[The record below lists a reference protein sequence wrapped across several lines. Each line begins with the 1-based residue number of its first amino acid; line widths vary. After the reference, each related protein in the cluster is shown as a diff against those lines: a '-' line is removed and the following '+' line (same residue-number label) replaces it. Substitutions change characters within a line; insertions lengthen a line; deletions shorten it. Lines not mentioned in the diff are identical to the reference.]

1 MRLSSGEKQRVAIA
15 RTLLKNPPILL
26 LDEATR
32 YLILVSNA
40 KNFLMVSVISAL
52 DTSTEKDIQKALQN
66 LVEGRSSLSIA
77 HRLSVSSLQH
87 AINQCTD
94 FFSSVKTIASADMYV
109 KFQSWMLAVL
119 IYVISILVLKDGQIV
134 EQGNFKKLLAID
146 GIFASMWADQVS
158 STDDPVLSI
167 SGTGVKGEV
176 SGYIVDPEETKLEE
190 TKQDEAMREEAKQDG
205 TKQEETKQEE
215 TKKDETKHDEAMR
228 EETKQ
233 DKPQQEK
240 PQDIAEILN
249 PITFPVSLVAESV
262 DVPVEEEQVKL
273 DVPLAVA
280 AVGEDP
286 LPQSEPVDDIDTPNT
301 APIIP
306 VPVNLQPSVTTVEFP
321 ATSKTPQPEMRR
333 SDSPVSFTPAVTF
346 GVSSPPSRT
355 GTPGPEDEG
364 KRKRISSQNFQRL
377 ARRISLSTRRQGSI
391 SSIIPGLKR
400 SESPRASTDDNDTRA
415 EGSTTDSFASSVKG
429 DDKGKSKS
437 KKKDKKATT

>member
-32 YLILVSNA
+32 YLVLVSNA
-40 KNFLMVSVISAL
+40 KNCIMISIISAL

-77 HRLSVSSLQH
+77 HRLSVSALQH
-87 AINQCTD
+87 AINQQCTNFLRED
-94 FFSSVKTIASADMYV
+94 HCISRHVRRI
-109 KFQSWMLAVL
+109 FQLRILAVL

-146 GIFASMWADQVS
+146 GIFASMWAHQVS

-167 SGTGVKGEV
+167 SGTGVKNEV
-176 SGYIVDPEETKLEE
+176 SGYNVDPEEV
-190 TKQDEAMREEAKQDG
+190 KQDETMREEIKQD
-205 TKQEETKQEE
+205 ETTQGKA
-215 TKKDETKHDEAMR
+215 KLDEAKLDEAIR
-228 EETKQ
+228 EETKEE
-233 DKPQQEK
+233 KPQQEK
-240 PQDIAEILN
+240 PLDIAEILN
-249 PITFPVSLVAESV
+249 PIAFPVSLVAESA
-262 DVPVEEEQVKL
+262 DVPVEEEQVKI
-273 DVPLAVA
+273 DVPIAVA
-280 AVGEDP
+280 VVEEGP
-286 LPQSEPVDDIDTPNT
+286 LPQSESVDDIDTSNT

-306 VPVNLQPSVTTVEFP
+306 VPVDLQPSVTTVEFP
-321 ATSKTPQPEMRR
+321 TTSKTPQPEMRR

-400 SESPRASTDDNDTRA
+400 SESPRASMDDNDARA
-415 EGSTTDSFASSVKG
+415 EGSTTDSPASSVRG